1 MKKDGRWMSG
11 KPPKRD
17 QVAAEDRWAVE
28 AIFKTDEEWESAFRA
43 TEDYGRA
50 FQAWAG
56 RLGESPESLAGAIAE
71 MLAQQRA
78 LEKLGLYAGMRQD
91 EDLSNALHSSMDDRC
106 TARRNEVAA
115 AQSFFM
121 PELLSIDP
129 AVMAEWLRSPALEG
143 YATWLEEMLRYR
155 PHTLSEPEEKLLAMS
170 GDALQGFHA
179 GFGKLNNVDM
189 PARLPEITDQ
199 NGRRTKLTNSNLVP
213 LMEESDPWVR
223 RAAFDGYYREL
234 SGNLNTAAALLNGQ
248 VKSHIFMAK
257 ARRHA
262 SALEASLFHD
272 LVSTEVYRA
281 LIDAVHNRLPVM
293 HGYYA
298 AKKSALGLDTLSPC
312 DLYLPAVRYTPRRYS
327 YDEAVDMTLE
337 AVRPL
342 GGRYVSDLAEGFRSG
357 WVDRYENVGKRS
369 GAYSTGCVDSMPYIL
384 HNFSGTLDSVFTL
397 AHEAGHSMH
406 SLMSWRHQPYHMSD
420 YRILVAEVASTTNEM
435 LLADML
441 MKKSDDDG
449 MKAYLLDRLVNDFRT
464 TLFRQTMFAEFEWL
478 IHREVEEGG
487 ALTPEFLNSKY
498 LELVRLYHGEALNT
512 EADDAMIAAEWA
524 RIPHFYYNFYVYK
537 YATGLSSA
545 VALSRRILE
554 GRPGALD
561 AYLGFLSAG
570 SSRRPL
576 EILRDAGVDL
586 ETPAPVNEALDYLA
600 ETVDRLGGMMS

>member
-1 MKKDGRWMSG
+1 MSG
-11 KPPKRD
+11 QPPRRD
-17 QVAAEDRWAVE
+17 QVAAGDRWSVE
-28 AIFKTDEEWESAFRA
+28 AVFRSDEEWEMAFRA
-43 TEDYGRA
+43 TEGYGRVFA
-50 FQAWAG
+50 AWAG
-56 RLGESPESLAGAIAE
+56 RLGESPETLAHAVSE
-71 MLAQQRA
+71 MLAQRRV
-78 LEKLGLYAGMRQD
+78 LEKLGLYASMRQD

-106 TARRNEVAA
+106 TARRNEVATA
-115 AQSFFM
+115 HSFFM

-129 AVMAEWLRSPALEG
+129 AVMSEWLRTPALEG
-143 YATWLEEMLRYR
+143 YSSWLGEMLRYR

-179 GFGKLNNVDM
+179 GFGKLSNVDM
-189 PARLPEITDQ
+189 PARLPEITDAE
-199 NGRRTKLTNSNLVP
+199 GRPTRLTNSNLVP
-213 LMEESDPWVR
+213 LMEERDPKVR

-234 SGNLNTAAALLNGQ
+234 TGNLNTSAALLNGQ
-248 VKSHIFMAK
+248 VKSHIFMAR

-262 SALEASLFHD
+262 SALEASLFDD
-272 LVSTEVYRA
+272 LVSTGVYEA
-281 LIDAVHNRLPVM
+281 LIAAVHGRLPVM

-298 AKKSALGLDTLSPC
+298 AKKAALGLGTLSPC
-312 DLYLPAVRYTPRRYS
+312 DLYLPAVEYSPRRYS
-327 YDEAVDMTLE
+327 YDEAVEMTLE

-342 GGRYVSDLAEGFRSG
+342 GGRYVADLSEGFRSG

-369 GAYSTGCVDSMPYIL
+369 GAYSTGCADSMPYIL

-406 SLMSWRHQPYHMSD
+406 SLLSWRHQPYHSSD

-441 MKKSDDDG
+441 MKKTDDDG

-464 TLFRQTMFAEFEWL
+464 TVFRQTMFAEFEWL

-487 ALTPEFLNSKY
+487 ALTPEFLNSRY
-498 LELVRLYHGEALNT
+498 LELVGLYHGEALNT
-512 EADDAMIAAEWA
+512 SGDDALIAAEWA
-524 RIPHFYYNFYVYK
+524 RIPHFYYDFYVYK

-554 GRPGALD
+554 GRPGALE

-570 SSRRPL
+570 SSKRPL
-576 EILRDAGVDL
+576 DLLRDAGVDL
-586 ETPAPVNEALDYLA
+586 ETPAPVNEALDFLE
-600 ETVDRLGGMMS
+600 ETVRRFGELTARN